1 MKTSPSLKTLTHVFV
16 FLFVLSGIT
25 HAAVIMN
32 SSISVSQNYNDN
44 IFFTK
49 ENTVDDLTT
58 IVSPQLSLAHTGK
71 NMNLAIGYRA
81 RALFY
86 AENTAQNNLF
96 HALSID
102 LDFPILNRQIRGVE
116 VKIIEEMSFSPE
128 LPGFSFFEGK
138 DQVAI
143 ARNNRLPQGGG
154 QGVRLRKTD
163 TFQNQAGISLSYDW
177 TERLNAVAQYTNV
190 ITRFSDSQFKDRNAH
205 LSTFGTSY
213 RYPFSPR
220 TSLTNSYRLAV
231 TTGDALNRVI
241 HIVNVELA
249 HQISPTFS
257 ATAGIGSA
265 YIKGKQSL
273 QPIFSAGLNKFFQ
286 NGEVSV
292 VYKRSV
298 SSGLG
303 VIRGVTRRQ
312 RVLGNVG
319 YNLTER
325 TGIYLRGSYSSNKSI
340 AENEINIINYG
351 ATTGVS
357 TQFLYWLSGG
367 LSYSYIRQETKGA
380 LNTLGKD
387 GKRNLIL
394 FELTIAG
401 PPWRIIK

>member
-1 MKTSPSLKTLTHVFV
+1 MKTSPSLRTLTHI
-16 FLFVLSGIT
+16 FVLLFTLSGTT

-58 IVSPQLSLAHTGK
+58 IVSPQLGFAHTGK
-71 NMNLAIGYRA
+71 NINLGLGYRG

-86 AENTAQNNLF
+86 AENTDQNNFF

-138 DQVAI
+138 DQTAI

-177 TERLNAVAQYTNV
+177 TERLNTVAQYTNV
-190 ITRFSDSQFKDRNAH
+190 ITRFSGSQFKDRNAH

-220 TSLTNSYRLAV
+220 TSLTNNYRLAA

-241 HIVNVELA
+241 HTVNVELA

-257 ATAGIGSA
+257 ATAGVGSA
-265 YIKGKQSL
+265 YIKGNQSL
-273 QPIFSAGLNKFFQ
+273 QPIFSAGLNKLFQ

-292 VYKRSV
+292 VYKRRV

-303 VIRGVTRRQ
+303 VVRGVTRRQ
-312 RVLGNVG
+312 RVLGNLS

-325 TGIYLRGSYSSNKSI
+325 TGIYLRGSYASNKSI

-380 LNTLGKD
+380 LNTLGRD